1 MKHISEAIRLLTN
14 SNVIDYDKRQISL
27 TVREKD
33 QVIIY

>member
-1 MKHISEAIRLLTN
+1 MKHISEAIRLLTDN
-14 SNVIDYDKRQISL
+14 NAIDNDKRQILL

>member
-1 MKHISEAIRLLTN
+1 MKQISEAIRLLTD
-14 SNVIDYDKRQISL
+14 SNVIDNDKRQISL